1 MKYYLGL
8 DIGGTK
14 MATTIADKHFN
25 ILEKIVFQ
33 TSETITPEKT
43 LEKFFSTIDKILKDL
58 SINLQDIKSI
68 GISCG
73 GPLDSKKGII
83 LSPPNLPTW
92 DYVEIVKIL
101 SEKYSKPVFIQNDAN
116 ACALVEW
123 KLGAG
128 RNLDNVIFL
137 TFGTGMGAG
146 LILNGKLYTG
156 KNDMAGEI
164 GHIKLSENGPIG
176 YNKMGSFEGFCSG
189 GGIVQLAKMRGLN
202 LNTAQEVLEQA
213 QNGNHLA
220 KSIIDESASYLGLGL
235 SILID
240 ILNPEAIIIGS
251 IYTRCE
257 NLFHEKVTE
266 ILKKETLKISFD
278 NCKILKS
285 ELKESLGDLAA
296 IVVATGEY

>member
-25 ILEKIVFQ
+25 ILKKIVFQ

-43 LEKFFSTIDKILKDL
+43 LEKFYLTIDKILKDL
-58 SINLQDIKSI
+58 SIDLQDIKSI

-101 SEKYSKPVFIQNDAN
+101 SKKYSKPVFIQNDAN

-128 RNLDNVIFL
+128 KNLDNIIFL

-164 GHIKLSENGPIG
+164 GHIRLSEEGPIG
-176 YNKMGSFEGFCSG
+176 YNKKGSFEGFCSG

-213 QNGNHLA
+213 QSGNNLA
-220 KSIIDESASYLGLGL
+220 KSIIDESANYLGLGL
-235 SILID
+235 SVLVD

-257 NLFHEKVTE
+257 DLFQEKVTE
-266 ILKKETLKISFD
+266 VLKRETLQISFD
-278 NCKILKS
+278 NCRILKS

-296 IVVATGEY
+296 IIVATGEY